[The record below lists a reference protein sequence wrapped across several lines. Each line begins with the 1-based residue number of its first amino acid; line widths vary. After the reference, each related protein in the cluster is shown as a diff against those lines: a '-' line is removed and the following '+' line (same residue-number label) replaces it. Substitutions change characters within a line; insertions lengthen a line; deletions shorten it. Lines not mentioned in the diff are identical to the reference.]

1 MSGRMPDQIP
11 DRMPDGMSDNASR
24 KMPAQVPGKSQVE
37 CQYMSTVRV
46 RPERMSDRI

>member
-11 DRMPDGMSDNASR
+11 DRMPDGISDNASR

-37 CQYMSTVRV
+37 CHEIYVRV